1 MATSESQ
8 LFAKIDTL
16 LAEINS
22 QYAHVKAEENTD
34 PVELVLLAGK
44 IDYLSVHLKALRKL
58 TTLDISVKREN
69 KPTDQKNEVS
79 SPIFTPPSELQQNEV
94 DVQKVKE
101 EIVEVPQQKPLFIE
115 TEISMD
121 NDISA
126 KEEEAPGV
134 EEEVIEEVVEV
145 PEREE
150 EPFIQEQKAEQPISR
165 VEAEAVKK
173 SVIDT
178 PIVKEVVV
186 EEKSVEFEEPIKPS
200 RPLTLNEMIQQQ
212 KQTGTNFTQQF
223 QTSTSAERV
232 LDLKSA
238 ISLNDK
244 LLFIKDLF
252 NGYSLA
258 YSEAVELLNRF
269 DNFGEADAFLQSN
282 YALKNGWS
290 EKPQT
295 VDKLY
300 VVLRKKF
307 IN

>member
-1 MATSESQ
+1 MAKSKSQ
-8 LFAKIDTL
+8 LFTKIDTL

-22 QYAHVKAEENTD
+22 QYADMKAEVNLD

-44 IDYLSVHLKALRKL
+44 MNYLCVHIDALRNL
-58 TTLDISVKREN
+58 TTLVVAVESEN
-69 KPTDQKNEVS
+69 EPVDQSTEIPNS
-79 SPIFTPPSELQQNEV
+79 IFTPLSELEHKEL
-94 DVQKVKE
+94 DGQKVVE
-101 EIVEVPQQKPLFIE
+101 EIVEVPQEEPLFTQTE
-115 TEISMD
+115 TINTT
-121 NDISA
+121 NDIS
-126 KEEEAPGV
+126 EQEEAAQDDF
-134 EEEVIEEVVEV
+134 EDEVIEEVVEV
-145 PEREE
+145 PKREE
-150 EPFIQEQKAEQPISR
+150 PILEQATERPVFLMDADTVKEKEE
-165 VEAEAVKK
+165 EA
-173 SVIDT
+173 
-178 PIVKEVVV
+178 PIVNQIVE
-186 EEKSVEFEEPIKPS
+186 EEKSMKFEESFKPT

-223 QTSTSAERV
+223 QTSASSERI

-258 YSEAVELLNRF
+258 YSEAIELLNRF
-269 DNFGEADAFLQSN
+269 DNFSEADAFLQSN

>member
-1 MATSESQ
+1 MAKSKSQ

-22 QYAHVKAEENTD
+22 QYADVKAEENID

-44 IDYLSVHLKALRKL
+44 IDYLSVHIDALRNL
-58 TTLDISVKREN
+58 TTDFSVKSEN
-69 KPTDQKNEVS
+69 NPVDQQNEIS
-79 SPIFTPPSELQQNEV
+79 RPIFTPPSSELEHKEL
-94 DVQKVKE
+94 DAQKIEE
-101 EIVEVPQQKPLFIE
+101 EIVE
-115 TEISMD
+115 ISVTHD
-121 NDISA
+121 VSA
-126 KEEEAPGV
+126 QDEAV
-134 EEEVIEEVVEV
+134 QDEVVEEVIEKI
-145 PEREE
+145 PEIPKREE
-150 EPFIQEQKAEQPISR
+150 PIIQKQTAEQPVSH
-165 VEAEAVKK
+165 VQTEV
-173 SVIDT
+173 
-178 PIVKEVVV
+178 VKEPLVETPVVNQVIV
-186 EEKSVEFEEPIKPS
+186 EEKSVRFEEPVKPS

-223 QTSTSAERV
+223 QTSTSGERV

-269 DNFGEADAFLQSN
+269 DNFAEADAFLQSN

-300 VVLRKKF
+300 VILRKKF
-307 IN
+307 LN